1 MNHLLKGETPTG
13 RIPKFSQLQVP
24 VAPCPVTL
32 LVLRAAPGS
41 VLRGNFRGCRWMR
54 RGRVA
59 GISWGKMLKS
69 MEFSWDET

>member
-1 MNHLLKGETPTG
+1 
-13 RIPKFSQLQVP
+13 
-24 VAPCPVTL
+24 
-32 LVLRAAPGS
+32 
-41 VLRGNFRGCRWMR
+41 MR